1 MLSTA
6 LEYETIFER
15 LASKEKLC
23 APFQPNK
30 DDWNFA
36 REICARLKMIYDATE
51 LLFGTHY
58 VITNLFFPKICG
70 IYLAMEKWRTSSV
83 PKVEEM
89 PALMKEK
96 FNKYWTYVHGLMEVA
111 TILDLRYKL
120 KFMKSFY
127 SQWRRMKRQQSYGG
141 QC

>member
-51 LLFGTHY
+51 LLFDTHY

-96 FNKYWTYVHGLMEVA
+96 FNKYWT
-111 TILDLRYKL
+111 
-120 KFMKSFY
+120 
-127 SQWRRMKRQQSYGG
+127 
-141 QC
+141 